1 MRKGIWNNKSPASEE
16 AIQNLLKASGLELPK
31 AYLDYLRGN
40 NGGEGDISISP
51 FWLQLWE
58 AEEIIKN
65 NDDYEVKEYVPNFFA
80 IGSSGGGEMIAF
92 KISEPNRWSVYQIP
106 FIPMEEDAAIITSE
120 NFEEFS
126 KAIGQVFE
134 E

>member
-1 MRKGIWNNKSPASEE
+1 MKKGIWSDKSPSSETSL
-16 AIQNLLKASGLELPK
+16 QNLLADSKLNLPK
-31 AYLDYLRGN
+31 AYLDYLRES

-51 FWLQLWE
+51 YWLQLWK
-58 AEEIIKN
+58 AEEVIKN
-65 NDDYEVKEYVPNFFA
+65 NEDYEVKEYVPNFFV

-92 KISEPNRWSVYQIP
+92 KINEPNKWSVYSIP
-106 FIPMEEDAAIITSE
+106 FIPMEEDAAIMIAK

-126 KAIGQVFE
+126 KAIGQETE